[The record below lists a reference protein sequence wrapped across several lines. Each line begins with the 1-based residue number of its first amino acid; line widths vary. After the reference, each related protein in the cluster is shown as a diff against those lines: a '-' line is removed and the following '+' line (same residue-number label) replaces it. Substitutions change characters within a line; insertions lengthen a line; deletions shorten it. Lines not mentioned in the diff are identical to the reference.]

1 MEKFYITTAIAYA
14 SGKPHIGNVYEIV
27 LADAI
32 ARYKKMKGY
41 DVYFQTGTDEHGEKV
56 QKSAYDNGLSPQAH
70 VDNISKEVKRNFDLL
85 NVSYDNFV
93 RTTNESHKEKVS
105 KIFQKLY
112 NNGDIYKGK
121 YEGWYCI
128 PCEAYFTDLQLI
140 DNKCPDCNREV
151 ERHSEE
157 SYFFK
162 LSKYS
167 EKLLEHI
174 EKHPEFLQPE
184 FRKTEI
190 INNFIKPGLQ
200 DLSVTRSSFDWGVKV
215 PFDNNSVIYV
225 WIDALI
231 NYITFLGYDVDN
243 KDQKYLKYWPAD
255 LQIIGKDIFR
265 FHAIYWPIIL
275 MALGEPLPK
284 TIFGHQWL
292 ISDKEKMSKSRGNVL
307 YADDL
312 VNEFGLDKI
321 RYYLLSSM
329 PLTSDGLISKDL
341 IIEKTNADLA
351 NTLGNLVNRT
361 ISMSIKYFDGVVQN
375 PKDNNLLDEKLIE
388 DSKKM
393 VNDVEKAIES
403 INISLALNNI
413 IDFARIC
420 NKYIDDTTPWILAK
434 EENFKRL
441 NTVIYNILES
451 IRIISVLLKPFVP
464 DTSDKILKALNTKET
479 EITSINEF
487 GKLEESITIKKLDIL
502 FNRIDLDKEQ

>member
-1 MEKFYITTAIAYA
+1 MEKFYITTAIPYA
-14 SGKPHIGNVYEIV
+14 SGKPHIGNMYELV
-27 LADAI
+27 LADSI
-32 ARYKKMKGY
+32 ARYKRLKGY
-41 DVYFQTGTDEHGEKV
+41 DVYFQTGIDEHGEKV
-56 QKSAYDNGLSPQAH
+56 QKSAQSIGLDPQKH
-70 VDNISKEVKRNFDLL
+70 VDNISEEVKRNFDLL
-85 NVSYDNFV
+85 NISYNNFV
-93 RTTNESHKEKVS
+93 RTTDPLHKERVS

-112 NNGDIYKGK
+112 DNGDIYKDK

-128 PCEAYFTDLQLI
+128 SCEAYFTDLQLN
-140 DNKCPDCNREV
+140 DGNCPDCNRNV
-151 ERHSEE
+151 EKHSEE

-167 EKLLEHI
+167 DKLLEHI

-215 PFDNNSVIYV
+215 PFDDKSVIYV

-243 KDQKYLKYWPAD
+243 KDEKYLKYWPAD

-275 MALGEPLPK
+275 LALDEPLPK

-307 YADDL
+307 YADEL
-312 VNEFGLDKI
+312 VEEFGLDQI

-329 PLTSDGLISKDL
+329 PLTSDGLISKEL
-341 IIEKTNADLA
+341 ITDKINSDLA
-351 NTLGNLVNRT
+351 NTLGNLINRT
-361 ISMSIKYFDGVVQN
+361 ITMSIKYFDGTVKN
-375 PKDNNLLDEKLIE
+375 TKNNDELDKNLIKESMNTVRDVE
-388 DSKKM
+388 DSID
-393 VNDVEKAIES
+393 NL
-403 INISLALNNI
+403 NISLSMNHI
-413 IDFARIC
+413 INLARAC

-434 EENFKRL
+434 EENFDRL

-451 IRIISVLLKPFVP
+451 IRIISILLKPFLP
-464 DTSDKILKALNTKET
+464 DTSNKILNSLNTKE
-479 EITSINEF
+479 ITFESIYEF
-487 GKLEESITIKKLDIL
+487 GKLEDGIKINKTDIL
-502 FNRIDLDKEQ
+502 FDRIEKE

>member
-14 SGKPHIGNVYEIV
+14 SGKPHIGNVYEVV
-27 LADAI
+27 LADSI
-32 ARYKKMKGY
+32 ARYKRLKGY
-41 DVYFQTGTDEHGEKV
+41 DTYFQTGTDEHGEKV
-56 QKSAYDNGLSPQAH
+56 QKSAESNGLSPQEH

-85 NVSYDNFV
+85 NVSYDKFV
-93 RTTNESHKEKVS
+93 RTTDQTHKDKVS
-105 KIFQKLY
+105 RIFQKLY
-112 NNGDIYKGK
+112 DNGDIYKDR

-140 DNKCPDCNREV
+140 DNKCPDCNRDV

-157 SYFFK
+157 SYFFR

-167 EKLLEHI
+167 NQLLEHI

-215 PFDNNSVIYV
+215 PFDNKSVIYV

-231 NYITFLGYDVDN
+231 NYITFIGYDIDK
-243 KDQKYLKYWPAD
+243 KDDAYKKYWPAD

-275 MALGEPLPK
+275 LALNEPLPK

-312 VNEFGLDKI
+312 VEEFGIDKI

-351 NTLGNLVNRT
+351 NTLGNLINRT
-361 ISMSIKYFDGVVQN
+361 ISMSLKYFDGIVKN
-375 PKDNNLLDEKLIE
+375 TKENNELDDKLIKDALNTVKE
-388 DSKKM
+388 
-393 VNDVEKAIES
+393 VEKAIDNL
-403 INISLALNNI
+403 NISLSLNHI
-413 IDFARIC
+413 IDFSRIC
-420 NKYIDDTTPWILAK
+420 NKYIDDTTPWLLLK
-434 EENFKRL
+434 EGKENRL

-451 IRIISVLLKPFVP
+451 IRIISILLEPFLP
-464 DTSDKILKALNTKET
+464 NASEKILKALSTKERDFN
-479 EITSINEF
+479 SIYTF
-487 GKLEESITIKKLDIL
+487 GKLEDNITISKLDIL
-502 FNRIDLDKEQ
+502 FNRIEIDKE